1 LKRFSPEL
9 SNKPQILVAT
19 KVDDPQAQKN
29 ILDLQGP
36 MTELSPLFFTIS
48 SLSGKGIQP
57 LLWEIKERLFSEE
70 KNI

>member
-9 SNKPQILVAT
+9 SQKPQILVAT

-29 ILDLQGP
+29 IFDLQVP
-36 MTELSPLFFTIS
+36 MTELNPMFFPIS

-57 LLWEIKERLFSEE
+57 LLWEIKEGLSSGE
-70 KNI
+70 KTI